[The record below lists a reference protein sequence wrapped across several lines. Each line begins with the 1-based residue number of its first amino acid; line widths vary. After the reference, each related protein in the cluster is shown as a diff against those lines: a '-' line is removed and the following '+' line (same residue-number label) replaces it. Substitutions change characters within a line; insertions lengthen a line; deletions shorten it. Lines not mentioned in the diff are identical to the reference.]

1 LGDLHSPF
9 LREKSRRRLL
19 LPGRSRQILLNTG
32 DVGIVVGNAHR
43 RQITIPRMRKWLA
56 KAAVQFRIFR
66 L

>member
-1 LGDLHSPF
+1 MVDIRAAATSILSPVI
-9 LREKSRRRLL
+9 R
-19 LPGRSRQILLNTG
+19 GRSRRILPNTD